1 MKRSKKTTG
10 KQAPTPDEFADA
22 IVRKLDLNMSPYS
35 MRRHLMHFG
44 LPEEKAAQLAE
55 GARRALL
62 ELRKVDYDARLV
74 FILSH
79 LDRLLEKHQREGNA
93 KAALE
98 VIREQNKLLRLNDYV
113 QPLPEHER
121 LKRPRTDYEDAM
133 SELSSVQREQLRKE
147 ITQRVSELT
156 GRLTDFS
163 KPAVTESPMMRAEP
177 GPATSD

>member
-1 MKRSKKTTG
+1 MKRSKKTTE

-44 LPEEKAAQLAE
+44 LPEEKAAQMAE
-55 GARRALL
+55 GARRAVL
-62 ELRKVDYDARLV
+62 ELKKVDYEARLV

-98 VIREQNKLLRLNDYV
+98 VIREQNRLLRLDDYV

-121 LKRPRTDYEDAM
+121 LKRSPSDFEDAM
-133 SELSSVQREQLRKE
+133 SELSSVQREQIRKE
-147 ITQRVSELT
+147 ITVRVSELT
-156 GRLTDFS
+156 GRHTDLS
-163 KPAVTESPMMRAEP
+163 KPAVTRSTGMKAEP
-177 GPATSD
+177 GPPASH